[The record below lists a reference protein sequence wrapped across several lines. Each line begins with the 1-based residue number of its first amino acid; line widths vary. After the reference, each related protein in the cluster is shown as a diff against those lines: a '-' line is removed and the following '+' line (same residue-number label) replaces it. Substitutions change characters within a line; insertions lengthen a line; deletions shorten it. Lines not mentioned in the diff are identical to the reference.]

1 MNLFRAFSL
10 SAVTLT
16 GIVLSA
22 PAGAQERSGP
32 VPVSLD
38 LASPD
43 LFAQVR
49 SLGFSGDL
57 FPAAPAD
64 LPPVTLDFA
73 PIPSATL
80 DASTITTPNF
90 ALSSKTPLL
99 VLPDDNCASPADLG
113 LVPVCLLPPP
123 SHFNVWGE
131 KADLYSTPAIAANH
145 PSEKLHLK
153 SALWQSFGFL
163 VVGHAFRLAN
173 DDGARYLLFH
183 KPFWHNYWASADN
196 FHMSRWGDGDSF
208 IVNYIGHPMEG
219 AVYGDIFLNND
230 PKGRAARF
238 GRSSAYWY
246 SRLKAMGWATIWE
259 AYFEIGPIFSEAA
272 IGNEGGYTYVPG
284 CGLYPCDK
292 HPGKQFKPPTNN
304 TGWVDF
310 VITPLVGTGWII
322 MEDAIEREIV
332 DRLADGSNALGYRIL
347 RGSLAPAHTFANM
360 FAGKVPWYRYP
371 EEGSFQQ
378 TFGGPLHP
386 SERPAWKD
394 DPRYSFGVQYVAM
407 QFPLDSETCYK
418 CKQLYSGYGFD
429 FNYRLAKYAWIDLA
443 ANLFPGSGAYG
454 EHGGAQ
460 ETLAGFKFG
469 KTLGSWTIY
478 SNLRN
483 GFIHYDKALVP
494 GSNSV
499 YEDVWRYA
507 LDLGGT
513 VEYAASRHTVLRFNA
528 GTTLIHY
535 LQPSPDNS
543 KYQPPVGVISDQYYS
558 FQGSPYLTTGY
569 VFRF

>member
-1 MNLFRAFSL
+1 MNAFRAFSVSL
-10 SAVTLT
+10 LALT

-22 PAGAQERSGP
+22 PALSQVRSDS

-43 LFAQVR
+43 SFAQIR
-49 SLGFSGDL
+49 PLTFSGEL
-57 FPAAPAD
+57 LPVTPTA
-64 LPPVTLDFA
+64 LPPGTLDFS

-80 DASTITTPNF
+80 DASTIPAPNF
-90 ALSSKTPLL
+90 ALAPKTPLL
-99 VLPDDNCASPADLG
+99 ILPEDNCASPADFG

-123 SHFNVWGE
+123 SHFTSWDDMAN
-131 KADLYSTPAIAANH
+131 LYSPPPITAPH
-145 PSEKLHLK
+145 PSEKVHWK
-153 SALWQSFGFL
+153 SAIWQSFGFL

-173 DDGARYLLFH
+173 DDGARYLLLH

-208 IVNYIGHPMEG
+208 IVNYIGHPLEG

-238 GRSSAYWY
+238 GKSSNYWY
-246 SRLKAMGWATIWE
+246 SRLKAMGWATLWE

-292 HPGKQFKPPTNN
+292 YPGKHFKPPTNN

-310 VITPLVGTGWII
+310 VITPLVGTGWIV

-332 DRLADGSNALGYRIL
+332 DRLADGNNALGYRIL
-347 RGSLAPAHTFANM
+347 RGSLTPAHSFANL

-386 SERPAWKD
+386 AERPAWKD
-394 DPRYSFGVQYVAM
+394 DPRYSFGVQYVSM

-418 CKQLYSGYGFD
+418 CKQVYSGYGFD
-429 FNYRLAKYAWIDLA
+429 FDYRLTKYAWIDLS
-443 ANLFPGSGAYG
+443 ANLFPGSGSYG

-469 KTLGSWTIY
+469 KTLGNWAIY

-494 GSNSV
+494 GSTAV

-513 VEYAASRHTVLRFNA
+513 VEYATSRRSVLRFNA

-535 LQPSPDNS
+535 LQPSPDTS
-543 KYQPPVGVISDQYYS
+543 KYQPTVGVISDQYYS